1 MDKLKL
7 KEHNGIHN
15 NPLLTLL
22 WTHSIILGYV
32 SKSILI
38 SMDRPTDKPNVA
50 KRLKGVA
57 DDVGHSVPSRKATLL
72 DGCDKEAS
80 LGDN

>member
-1 MDKLKL
+1 MDKIKL
-7 KEHNGIHN
+7 KEDHGTHN

-22 WTHSIILGYV
+22 WTHSIILV
-32 SKSILI
+32 SKSTLI
-38 SMDRPTDKPNVA
+38 SLDQPTDKPNVA
-50 KRLKGVA
+50 KRLKGLA
-57 DDVGHSVPSRKATLL
+57 DNVGHSVPSRKATLL